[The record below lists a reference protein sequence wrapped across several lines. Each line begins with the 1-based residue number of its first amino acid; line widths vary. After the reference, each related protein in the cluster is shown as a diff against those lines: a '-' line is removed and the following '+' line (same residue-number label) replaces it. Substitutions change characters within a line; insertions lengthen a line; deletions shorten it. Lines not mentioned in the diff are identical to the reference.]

1 MESINLLRVY
11 CLYRVSTKGQV
22 DKDDIPMQKKAC
34 RAFAE
39 KMGWTICK
47 EYMEKGVSGYK
58 VSANDRDAIQDL
70 KVAAEKKEFD
80 ILLVFMFDRLGRI
93 PNETP
98 FVLEWFV
105 KSGIQ
110 VWSTKE
116 GQQTFETDCDYLL
129 NYIRF
134 WQAGGESRKTS
145 MRVKTRLGQLV
156 EEGRFT
162 GGAAVFGYRFVKSGI
177 ITKKGRELVALE
189 IVPEEAAIVQYIF
202 KKTVEE
208 GYGTWRICNLL
219 NAQGYKTHSGAKF
232 QANTINRMLRN
243 HIYTGHYVRG
253 GKKST
258 LLENLKIIDES
269 LFEEAQKILEARNA
283 INAKK
288 SSLAY
293 TTRGAALLGG
303 NIFCAHCGCKMHA
316 VSYQDPVILA
326 DGTRKVY
333 RGITYI
339 CPNRARKRGECAGQS
354 QYKSTKIDEAVMNL
368 MHQIFKQIQATE
380 KDDTLKI
387 KYEEAVKER
396 KEEYN
401 RLLRE
406 YEREQQI
413 LQKLVE
419 SVGEVIIGASSSFTI
434 ETLNAAI
441 NTAKEKIARFERLIP
456 EALKS
461 INNEKENLQSLDSYY
476 DNFKGWAGEFDCAS
490 HERKKMIICNL
501 VKSISIGKE
510 YKLDIVLNMD
520 YQQFLD

>member
-1 MESINLLRVY
+1 
-11 CLYRVSTKGQV
+11 
-22 DKDDIPMQKKAC
+22 
-34 RAFAE
+34 
-39 KMGWTICK
+39 
-47 EYMEKGVSGYK
+47 
-58 VSANDRDAIQDL
+58 
-70 KVAAEKKEFD
+70 
-80 ILLVFMFDRLGRI
+80 
-93 PNETP
+93 
-98 FVLEWFV
+98 
-105 KSGIQ
+105 
-110 VWSTKE
+110 
-116 GQQTFETDCDYLL
+116 
-129 NYIRF
+129 
-134 WQAGGESRKTS
+134 

-219 NAQGYKTHSGAKF
+219 NAQGYKTHSGAKL

-288 SSLAY
+288 SSIAY

-354 QYKSTKIDEAVMNL
+354 QYKSTKIDEAVL
-368 MHQIFKQIQATE
+368 ALLHEVFERIRGTS
-380 KDDTLKI
+380 KDETLKE
-387 KYEEAVKER
+387 KYEETVREK
-396 KEEYN
+396 KKQYN
-401 RLLRE
+401 SLLKE
-406 YEREQQI
+406 YEREQLI
-413 LQKLVE
+413 MQKLVE
-419 SVGEVIIGASSSFTI
+419 SVGKAMIGTSTLSL

-441 NTAKEKIARFERLIP
+441 NLEKEKLARLEKQIP
-456 EALKS
+456 ETLKS
-461 INNEKENLQSLDSYY
+461 VNDEREMLDSLDTYY
-476 DNFKGWAGEFDCAS
+476 KNFISWADEFDQAP

-501 VKSISIGKE
+501 IKKIMIGKD
-510 YKLDIVLNMD
+510 YHLDIILNMD
-520 YQQFLD
+520 YQQFLGQ